1 MIRSVPFAI
10 VLAIVLF
17 VLFIGAAFQPD
28 GPVARTAAPDAP
40 ADSTA
45 EFIQRASDE
54 LAAWPSAA
62 PR

>member
-10 VLAIVLF
+10 VLAVVLF
-17 VLFIGAAFQPD
+17 VLFIGATFQSD
-28 GPVARTAAPDAP
+28 GPVAGTAAPEAP

-45 EFIQRASDE
+45 EFIQHAVDE
-54 LAAWPSAA
+54 LTAWPSAA